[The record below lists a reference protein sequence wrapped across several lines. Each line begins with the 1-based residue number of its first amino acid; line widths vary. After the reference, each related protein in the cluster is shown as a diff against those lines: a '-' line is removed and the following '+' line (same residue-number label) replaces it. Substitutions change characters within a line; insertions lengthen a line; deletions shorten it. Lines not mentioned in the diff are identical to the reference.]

1 MSEHKAQADDGWTD
15 VRERGS
21 LWAMKLLFFLYRW
34 GGYFLVL
41 PVVYCVVLYFFIVR
55 GSTRRHSR
63 YYLQRVS
70 GVNPSLWL
78 IWRHHLAFAKALIDR
93 LGAWMGRINID
104 EVSFPDRQAMIELQ
118 AKGRGCI
125 LLGAHFGNLEMCRA
139 LEENDNKLTL
149 NVILHTGNTENYNAL
164 LARASELSSVSL
176 IQVADIT
183 PATAIML
190 KNKLDD
196 GEFLILLADR
206 LPPGNT
212 QRYYTAPLL
221 DAEARFPTGPFW
233 LALMLDAPVFFIAGY
248 DTGNGYNI
256 RIAPLRDAGRVRR
269 ADRESVCQAM
279 LADYIKELEPLC
291 QAHPLQW
298 FNFFDYWGD
307 DRPSDDRTRSDV
319 PNEQ

>member
-1 MSEHKAQADDGWTD
+1 MSEPKAQVEDGWTD

-21 LWAMKLLFFLYRW
+21 LWAMKILFTIYRW
-34 GGYFLVL
+34 GGCYLAL
-41 PVVYCVVLYFFIVR
+41 PIVYCTVFYFFIR
-55 GSTRRHSR
+55 RASTRRHSR
-63 YYLQRVS
+63 YYLQRAT
-70 GVNPSLWL
+70 GAKPSLWL
-78 IWRHHLAFAKALIDR
+78 IWRHHMAFARALLDR

-104 EVSFPDRQAMIELQ
+104 QVSFPDRQTMIDLQ

-125 LLGAHFGNLEMCRA
+125 LLGTHFGNLEMCRA

-164 LARASELSSVSL
+164 LASASELSSVRL

-206 LPPGNT
+206 LPPGNA
-212 QRYYTAPLL
+212 QRYYTAPFLGT
-221 DAEARFPTGPFW
+221 EARFPTGPFW

-256 RIAPLRDAGRVRR
+256 RIAPLRDAGRVPRTER
-269 ADRESVCQAM
+269 DDVCQAM
-279 LADYIKELEPLC
+279 LTDYIKELEPLC
-291 QAHPLQW
+291 QTHPLQW

-307 DRPSDDRTRSDV
+307 ERSTDNNSRSDV